1 MPASNRN
8 RTPLELLEYQTQLL
22 KGIYDHQQ
30 EILQQQ
36 RRLDAILTKGIESI
50 LLEQG
55 QQSKLLK
62 NVSSAAVLYFVLAV
76 LGLAIWFC
84 VGSGLF

>member
-1 MPASNRN
+1 MPVLDQN

-30 EILQQQ
+30 EIIQQQ
-36 RRLDAILTKGIESI
+36 KRLDAILTKGVESI

-55 QQSKLLK
+55 QQSKLLN
-62 NVSSAAVLYFVLAV
+62 NVSNAAVLFIILAIIGFV
-76 LGLAIWFC
+76 LGLFGII
-84 VGSGLF
+84 